1 MSYFLYP
8 TLTFLI
14 LSILQTFPRLTAT
27 LLDIVFWKEV
37 LPYHFM
43 ILILYLSATSKTA
56 RAGQVFSILFIRS
69 NNKGN
74 SNMFEES
81 TKLCDVKY
89 KIVFLGQ
96 SAVGKSAI
104 IDRFIQDRFDNNK
117 VVLVTLSSKL

>member
-1 MSYFLYP
+1 
-8 TLTFLI
+8 
-14 LSILQTFPRLTAT
+14 
-27 LLDIVFWKEV
+27 
-37 LPYHFM
+37 
-43 ILILYLSATSKTA
+43 
-56 RAGQVFSILFIRS
+56 
-69 NNKGN
+69 
-74 SNMFEES
+74 MFEES